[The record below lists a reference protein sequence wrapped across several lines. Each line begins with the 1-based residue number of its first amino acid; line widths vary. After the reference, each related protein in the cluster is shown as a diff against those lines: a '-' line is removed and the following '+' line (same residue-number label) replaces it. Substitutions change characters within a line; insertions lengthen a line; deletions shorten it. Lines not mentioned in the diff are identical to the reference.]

1 MTTYQSDTPTGFS
14 KDLLSLGELTPSEF
28 KAILD
33 LADTFK
39 VERDQRRFNH
49 QVPGTSLAL
58 LLERPSTRTRV
69 SFEVGM
75 FELGGHAVVLNSSET
90 QLARGESVEDTARVL
105 SRYCQ
110 AIAARV
116 ASHQTLEDIAKAST
130 VPVINA
136 LSDKYH
142 PCQAIADTLTLRQ
155 FKRKLKGLKLA
166 WVGDGNNVCNSMI
179 IAASLCGAHIS
190 IACPKKYEPLPEAL
204 SIARHQSEFSDSII
218 EVIESPS
225 EALAGADA
233 VFTDTFVSMG
243 EDKEKSERLKR
254 FLPQYQVSDELM
266 ALAKPDAIFLHC
278 LPAHRGQEVTASVID
293 GPQSVV
299 WQEAENRLHVQ
310 KSILY
315 SILKKYAKNAKDKL
329 FVNNRLGEIR

>member
-1 MTTYQSDTPTGFS
+1 MTTYSTEHPTGFT
-14 KDLLSLGELTPSEF
+14 KDLLSLSELTASEF

-33 LADTFK
+33 LSDTFK
-39 VERDQRRFNH
+39 AERSQGKFNH

-58 LLERPSTRTRV
+58 IFERPSTRTRV

-75 FELGGHAVVLNSSET
+75 FELGGHAVVLNTSDMQSS
-90 QLARGESVEDTARVL
+90 RGETTEDTGRVL

-116 ASHQTLEDIAKAST
+116 ASHRTLEDLAKAAA

-142 PCQAIADTLTLRQ
+142 PCQSIADVLTLRQ
-155 FKRKLKGLKLA
+155 YKKKLKGLKLA
-166 WVGDGNNVCNSMI
+166 WVGDGNNVCNSLL
-179 IAASLCGAHIS
+179 IAASLVGADITVAS
-190 IACPKKYEPLPEAL
+190 PKNHEPLQEAV
-204 SIARHQSEFSDSII
+204 SIARHQAEFSNSII
-218 EVIESPS
+218 EIGESPT
-225 EALAGADA
+225 EAVDGADA

-243 EDKEKSERLKR
+243 EDKEKSERIKT
-254 FLPQYQVSDELM
+254 FLPKYQVNDSLM

-293 GPQSVV
+293 GSHSVV

-310 KSILY
+310 KAVLY
-315 SILKKYAKNAKDKL
+315 SILKRYAKSTKDRV
-329 FVNNRLGEIR
+329 FVNSRMPDIH